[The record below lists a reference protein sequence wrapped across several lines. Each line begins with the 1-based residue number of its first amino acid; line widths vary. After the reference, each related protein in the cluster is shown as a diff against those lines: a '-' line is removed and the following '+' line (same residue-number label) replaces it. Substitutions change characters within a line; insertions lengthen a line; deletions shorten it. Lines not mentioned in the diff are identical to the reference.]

1 MFFLGLSLYETCCIE
16 KYIFYLGLSQYG
28 CIEKCVLYLGLSLY
42 DLWKGKEE
50 MLRRLGLKK
59 EDSKYK
65 R

>member
-1 MFFLGLSLYETCCIE
+1 MFYLGLSLYEPYCIE
-16 KYIFYLGLSQYG
+16 KYVF
-28 CIEKCVLYLGLSLY
+28 YLGLSLY

>member
-1 MFFLGLSLYETCCIE
+1 MFFLGLSLYEPC
-16 KYIFYLGLSQYG
+16 

-65 R
+65 RYAGKIIIIKFFI